1 MHPQTMQSV
10 VDSMLSQYKEYG
22 ISEASY
28 STYKTGYCA
37 PVIRFCI
44 ERNSGMY
51 SRRSFRKPVFFR
63 NNRLQDILQGTLV
76 FSTAG
81 RRSRRC
87 LRPKEVPLGYT
98 SHSTQY
104 PSSESVSRMTLKVCP
119 FSIPSSPGTFS
130 KIK

>member
-22 ISEASY
+22 IADASY

-51 SRRSFRKPVFFR
+51 SAAVLDSYLSAQKKNIAFVAGDFSEIPITDGIYTK
-63 NNRLQDILQGTLV
+63 ILKT
-76 FSTAG
+76 
-81 RRSRRC
+81 
-87 LRPKEVPLGYT
+87 E
-98 SHSTQY
+98 
-104 PSSESVSRMTLKVCP
+104 ESAW
-119 FSIPSSPGTFS
+119 
-130 KIK
+130 